1 MIAKMTLKFE
11 TGILREWFSHVT
23 IPQLVVPS
31 SSACVPQL
39 SPEHWLLYSLT
50 VPVTPEL
57 AAVAVVVADWQE
69 FYQ

>member
-1 MIAKMTLKFE
+1 MIAKVKLKFE
-11 TGILREWFSHVT
+11 TGILREWVFFLHVT

-57 AAVAVVVADWQE
+57 AAAVVVVV
-69 FYQ
+69 